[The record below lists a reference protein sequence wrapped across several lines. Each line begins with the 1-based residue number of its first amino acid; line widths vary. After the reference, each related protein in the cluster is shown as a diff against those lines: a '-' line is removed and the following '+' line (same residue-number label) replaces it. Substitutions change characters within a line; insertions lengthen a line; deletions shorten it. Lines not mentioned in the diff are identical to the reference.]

1 MTLSHSRFRSAFE
14 ELPLVAILR
23 GISPAEAIGVAEVLV
38 EVGFRLIEVP
48 LNSPDP
54 FTSIE
59 ALARRH
65 GDAVV
70 IGAGTVRKE
79 EELDRLVDVGA
90 CLMVTPHADVRLIAA
105 AKARG
110 MATMPG
116 VATPTEGFAALDA
129 GADGLKV
136 FPSGAVPPALFRQ
149 WRSVFPRHVALC
161 PTGGVGPADMEGYV
175 AVGAS
180 GFGLGTGLYR
190 PGLEIAEVRLL
201 AQAYVSAWRKLSSE
215 T

>member
-1 MTLSHSRFRSAFE
+1 MDEGKRRFRSAMQ

-23 GISPAEAIGVAEVLV
+23 GITPAEALSVADVLV
-38 EVGFRLIEVP
+38 DEGFRLIEVP

-54 FTSIE
+54 FKSIE

-79 EELDRLVDVGA
+79 AELDQLVGVGA

-110 MATMPG
+110 MTAMPG

-129 GADGLKV
+129 GADGLKI
-136 FPSGAVPPALFRQ
+136 FPAGAVPPSLFRQ
-149 WRSVFPRHVALC
+149 WLSVFPYDVALC
-161 PTGGVGPADMEGYV
+161 PTGGVAPTDMKGYV

-180 GFGLGTGLYR
+180 GFGLGTGLYK
-190 PGLEIAEVRLL
+190 PGLEVAEVRLL
-201 AQAYVSAWRKLSSE
+201 AQAYTSAWRKLHRKK
-215 T
+215 